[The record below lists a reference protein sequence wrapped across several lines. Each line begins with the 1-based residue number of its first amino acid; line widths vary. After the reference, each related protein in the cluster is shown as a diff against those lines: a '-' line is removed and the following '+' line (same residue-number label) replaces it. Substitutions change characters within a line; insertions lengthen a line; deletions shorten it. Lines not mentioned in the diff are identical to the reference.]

1 MEASQ
6 QIWRVVV
13 DHKALVTGRVIDLL
27 VYGRLKPCGGALHDH
42 VVVAACGVV
51 LFRGDVAA
59 GSASQV
65 CEEGECIEL
74 AFGKS

>member
-1 MEASQ
+1 M
-6 QIWRVVV
+6 
-13 DHKALVTGRVIDLL
+13 TGRVIDLL

-59 GSASQV
+59 GRCASQV
-65 CEEGECIEL
+65 CEEGECSEL